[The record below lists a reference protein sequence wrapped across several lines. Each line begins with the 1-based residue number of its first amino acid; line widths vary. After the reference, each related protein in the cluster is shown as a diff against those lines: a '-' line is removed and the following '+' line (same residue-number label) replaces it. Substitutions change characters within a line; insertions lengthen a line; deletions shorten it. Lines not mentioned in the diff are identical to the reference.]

1 MFASASKRNGTPFVS
16 SGVGQPIMSA
26 VRSHASHT
34 PHDFMENK
42 MESVIIMTIGL
53 LTVFT
58 IDTVQ
63 KRRKDTGRGKK

>member
-1 MFASASKRNGTPFVS
+1 
-16 SGVGQPIMSA
+16 MSA

-63 KRRKDTGRGKK
+63 KRRKDIGRGKK

>member
-1 MFASASKRNGTPFVS
+1 
-16 SGVGQPIMSA
+16 
-26 VRSHASHT
+26 
-34 PHDFMENK
+34 

-63 KRRKDTGRGKK
+63 KRRKYLGRGKK